1 MIRAHKIR
9 LNPTTEQEI
18 YFKQAVGISRFAF
31 NWGLARWKEQK
42 SNGVGRYGPAMIK
55 AEFNALKGDQFP
67 WSMNVTKN
75 AVEDGFRRLGNA
87 LDNYFKSKD
96 GKRAGE
102 RMGFPKFKSKKRSKQ
117 SFTLDYERFK
127 VDDHQLFIQKLS
139 SPVNMSECLRFDGNP
154 KWATISCVADKW
166 YVSIMVEMEQPERT
180 DIQGSVGVDV
190 GVKTLVTLS
199 DGTEF
204 ENQKLLRSEITH
216 YRRLSRRLSRRRQ
229 GSNRWWAAKKSLA
242 RFHERIANR
251 RMDIIHKMTTEITR
265 MYGLVAVED
274 LNVKGMSRNHKLALS
289 IADAAMGETLRQLGY
304 KSQQLIKVGRFYAS
318 SKICSE
324 CGHVNHNLTLSD
336 RQWAC
341 IGCGALHDRDWNAAK
356 NILQEGLR
364 TFGSGYVEG
373 MGRGQHVR
381 PVFQAKLEE
390 ASTSIGAHLCALER

>member
-18 YFKQAVGISRFAF
+18 YFKQAVGISRFVF

-42 SNGVGRYGPAMIK
+42 ANGVGRYGPAMIK
-55 AEFNALKGDQFP
+55 AEFNALKRDQFP
-67 WSMNVTKN
+67 WTTNVTKN

-102 RMGFPKFKSKKRSKQ
+102 RIGFPKFKSKKRSKQ

-127 VDDHQLFIQKLS
+127 VDGHQLFIQKLS
-139 SPVNMSECLRFDGNP
+139 SPVNMSEHLRFDDNP
-154 KWATISCVADKW
+154 KWATISRVADKW
-166 YVSIMVEMEQPERT
+166 YVSIVVEMEQPERT
-180 DIQGSVGVDV
+180 DVQGSVGVDV
-190 GVKTLVTLS
+190 GVKMLVTLS

-204 ENQKLLRSEITH
+204 ENQKLLRSEITR

-229 GSNRWWAAKKSLA
+229 GSNRWWTARKSLA

-251 RMDIIHKMTTEITR
+251 RMDIIHKMTAEITR
-265 MYGLVAVED
+265 NYGLVVVED
-274 LNVKGMSRNHKLALS
+274 LNIKDMSRNRKLALS
-289 IADAAMGETLRQLGY
+289 IADAAVGEILRQLDY
-304 KSQQLIKVGRFYAS
+304 KSRQLIRVGRFYAS

-324 CGHVNHNLTLSD
+324 CGHVNHSLMLSD

-341 IGCGALHDRDWNAAK
+341 IGCGALHNRDWNAAK

-373 MGRGQHVR
+373 MGRGQLVR

-390 ASTSIGAHLCALER
+390 ASTSTGAHFCALER

>member
-18 YFKQAVGISRFAF
+18 YFKQAVGISHFAF

-42 SNGVGRYGPAMIK
+42 ANGVAQYGPAMLK
-55 AEFNALKGDQFP
+55 AEFNALKRDQFP
-67 WSMNVTKN
+67 WTMNITKN

-87 LDNYFKSKD
+87 LDNYFK
-96 GKRAGE
+96 R
-102 RMGFPKFKSKKRSKQ
+102 
-117 SFTLDYERFK
+117 
-127 VDDHQLFIQKLS
+127 LFIQKLN
-139 SPVNMSECLRFDGNP
+139 SPINMSECLRFDGNP

-229 GSNRWWAAKKSLA
+229 GSNRWWTARKSLTC
-242 RFHERIANR
+242 FHERIANR
-251 RMDIIHKMTTEITR
+251 RMDIIHKMTAEITR
-265 MYGLVAVED
+265 NYGLVVVED
-274 LNVKGMSRNHKLALS
+274 LNVKDMSRNHKLALS
-289 IADAAMGETLRQLGY
+289 IADAAVGEILRQLDY
-304 KSQQLIKVGRFYAS
+304 KSRQLIRVGRFYAS

-324 CGHVNHNLTLSD
+324 CGHVNHSLMLSD

-341 IGCGALHDRDWNAAK
+341 IGCGALHNRDWNAAK

-373 MGRGQHVR
+373 MGRGQLVR
-381 PVFQAKLEE
+381 PVFRAKLEE
-390 ASTSIGAHLCALER
+390 ASTSTGAHFCALER